1 MALVLPRKLEERLK
15 REAEKQGIPLE
26 ELIVEVLS
34 KALNNPLS
42 REDEVELHLKLAEKY
57 LREAEDLLAKG
68 DYVEASEK
76 GWSAVVQV
84 VKALATR
91 EGKEIKSHRELM
103 WYIHDLAEKLRDPE
117 IRYLWSRSLEL
128 HQNFYENWMHPRSTC
143 AERC

>member
-1 MALVLPRKLEERLK
+1 MAYVLPRKLEERLK

-42 REDEVELHLKLAEKY
+42 REDEVKLHLKLAEKY

-68 DYVEASEK
+68 DYIKASEK
-76 GWSAVVQV
+76 GAVVQV

-91 EGKEIKSHRELM
+91 EGKEIKSHRGLM

-128 HQNFYENWMHPRSTC
+128 HQNFYEN
-143 AERC
+143 